1 LCFFHTK
8 LMLMNTRK
16 YPDEKLIADLRNN
29 DDYIINEA
37 FYYLYKSYYPMA
49 ANFVKHNNG
58 SEAEAEDVFQES
70 LIAFY
75 ENIRNKKFRGE
86 ASIKT
91 YLYATV
97 RNTWFTHLKKNKNT
111 INVENPETSLTAN
124 VNEPDVMYN
133 KELTELIM
141 EMMDRIGDS
150 CKKVLKYYYYDK
162 LTMAEIG
169 EKMNFGSVKSAKT
182 QKYKCLKKLIEL
194 VENKPGLKDLLM
206 EMS

>member
-1 LCFFHTK
+1 
-8 LMLMNTRK
+8 MNRQK
-16 YPDEKLIADLRNN
+16 YSDEKLITDLGAS
-29 DDYIINEA
+29 DDNIINEA
-37 FYYLYKSYYPMA
+37 FYYLYKRYYPMA

-58 SEAEAEDVFQES
+58 TEAEAEDVFQES

-97 RNTWFTHLKKNKNT
+97 RNTWYTYLKRNNNT
-111 INVENPETSLTAN
+111 INLENLETSVVAS
-124 VNEPDVMYN
+124 VSEPEPLYN
-133 KELTELIM
+133 KELTDLIN

-150 CKKVLKYYYYDK
+150 CKKVLKYYYYDQ
-162 LTMAEIG
+162 LTMKEIE

-194 VENKPGLKDLLM
+194 VENKPGLKELLLQ
-206 EMS
+206 MSWTNTKI